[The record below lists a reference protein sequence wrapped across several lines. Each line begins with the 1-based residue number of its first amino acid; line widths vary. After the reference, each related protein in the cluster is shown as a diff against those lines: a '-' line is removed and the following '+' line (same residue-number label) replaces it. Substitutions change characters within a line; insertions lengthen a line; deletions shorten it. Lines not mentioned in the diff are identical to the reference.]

1 MSNAKEQYQQQLEY
15 LEFERL
21 CVTNSIQ
28 DIKDCIQR
36 IDDREAEYHQQQLE
50 QQESNNGNSIG

>member
-1 MSNAKEQYQQQLEY
+1 MSKAKEQYIQQLEY
-15 LEFERL
+15 LEFEKL

-36 IDDREAEYHQQQLE
+36 MDDREAEYHQQQLE
-50 QQESNNGNSIG
+50 QQESNNGR

>member
-1 MSNAKEQYQQQLEY
+1 MSNAKEQYLKQLEY

-36 IDDREAEYHQQQLE
+36 MDDREAEYNQQQLE
-50 QQESNNGNSIG
+50 QQESNYGR

>member
-1 MSNAKEQYQQQLEY
+1 MSNAKEQYLQQLEY
-15 LEFERL
+15 LEFEKL

-36 IDDREAEYHQQQLE
+36 MDDREAEYNQQQLE
-50 QQESNNGNSIG
+50 QQETNHG

>member
-36 IDDREAEYHQQQLE
+36 MDNREAEHYQQQLE
-50 QQESNNGNSIG
+50 EQERNHG

>member
-1 MSNAKEQYQQQLEY
+1 MSNAKEQYLKQLEY

-36 IDDREAEYHQQQLE
+36 MDDREAEYNQQQLE
-50 QQESNNGNSIG
+50 QQETNHG

>member
-1 MSNAKEQYQQQLEY
+1 MSRTKEHYQQQLEY

-28 DIKDCIQR
+28 DIRDCIQR
-36 IDDREAEYHQQQLE
+36 IDDREVNYHQQQLE
-50 QQESNNGNSIG
+50 EQERNHG

>member
-50 QQESNNGNSIG
+50 QQESNNDNK

>member
-1 MSNAKEQYQQQLEY
+1 MSKAKKQYLQQLEY
-15 LEFERL
+15 LEFEKL

-36 IDDREAEYHQQQLE
+36 MDDREAEYHQQQLE
-50 QQESNNGNSIG
+50 QQESNYGR

>member
-1 MSNAKEQYQQQLEY
+1 MSNAKEQYLQQLEY
-15 LEFERL
+15 LEFEKL

-36 IDDREAEYHQQQLE
+36 MDDR
-50 QQESNNGNSIG
+50 

>member
-1 MSNAKEQYQQQLEY
+1 MSKAKEQYLKQLEY
-15 LEFERL
+15 LEFEKL

-36 IDDREAEYHQQQLE
+36 MDDREAEYHQQQLE
-50 QQESNNGNSIG
+50 QQESNYGR

>member
-50 QQESNNGNSIG
+50 QQESNNGR

>member
-36 IDDREAEYHQQQLE
+36 IDDREANYHQQQLE
-50 QQESNNGNSIG
+50 QQESNNGR